1 MSDADTDALVGGMAD
16 SAAAGTAAPGG
27 ETTAP
32 VSNGGTI
39 LDGDAA
45 DKPVTAPAD
54 WPQDWRTK
62 LAGEDKSYLKT
73 LDRFNSPSDLA
84 KAYRDAQ
91 QRLSSGSLR
100 SVLSENPTPEELSA
114 WRTENGVPETAD
126 GYKFEV
132 GYQWGENDRPVLESF
147 AAYAHENNIP
157 KQYAEKIAAYYAA
170 TQQNNLQL
178 IEDFDAKN
186 HQAGEDALRAEWGQE
201 YRRNINAIK
210 NTLSAHA
217 PEDVVANMLASR
229 TPDGRR
235 WGDSP
240 EMLKIFA
247 SLAREANPTATVV
260 PANGFGTMD
269 DELGALEKK
278 VGTKE
283 YWADPKMQA
292 RYTELLAA
300 RIARENRGRAA

>member
-1 MSDADTDALVGGMAD
+1 MSEDMDALAGGLAD
-16 SAAAGTAAPGG
+16 VASADTAAPGG

-32 VSNGGTI
+32 TSATGTI

-54 WPQDWRTK
+54 WPQDWRAK

-91 QRLSSGSLR
+91 QRLSSGNLR
-100 SVLSENPTPEELSA
+100 SALPDNPTTEELSA

-132 GYQWGENDRPVLESF
+132 GHQWSEQDVPVLENF
-147 AAYAHENNIP
+147 AKYAHENNIP
-157 KQYAEKIAAYYAA
+157 KQYADKIAAFYAS
-170 TQQNNLQL
+170 TQQRNLQI
-178 IEDFDAKN
+178 IEEFDANN
-186 HQAGEDALRAEWGQE
+186 HQRGEDELRAEWGQE

-217 PEDVVANMLASR
+217 PDDVVEAMLASR

-235 WGDSP
+235 WGDHP
-240 EMLKIFA
+240 AMLKALA
-247 SLAREANPTATVV
+247 SISREANPTATVV
-260 PANGFGTMD
+260 PSNGFGTMD
-269 DELGALEKK
+269 DELTALQKK

-283 YWADPKMQA
+283 YWADSKMQA
-292 RYTELLAA
+292 RYNELLEAKL
-300 RIARENRGRAA
+300 AREGKGRAA